1 MFLEY
6 NISKDDPSWINC
18 KPNHMVKITYQD
30 QFQRKESFWVWIEN
44 INGDEI
50 VGIISNE
57 LLTYN
62 LSLGDR
68 ITFHTKYIKEISE
81 RNYSIDHTAKLNL
94 EKIKS
99 NPITKY
105 FNSLNV
111 KFS

>member
-1 MFLEY
+1 MYIEY
-6 NISKDDPSWINC
+6 NLSKDDPSWKNC
-18 KPNHMVKITYQD
+18 KPMHMVKITYQD

-44 INGDEI
+44 TKEDEI

-62 LSLGDR
+62 LGLGDR

-81 RNYSIDHTAKLNL
+81 RNYSIDHSKLAI
-94 EKIKS
+94 EKSKS

-111 KFS
+111 RFS